1 VFYEFLFFSAKGK
14 LFNRKEWI
22 SGLMF
27 LYQNGGTRFHC
38 GNGNSANPILTRG
51 YMSERFG

>member
-14 LFNRKEWI
+14 LFIRKEWI

-27 LYQNGGTRFHC
+27 LYQNGGTGFIT
-38 GNGNSANPILTRG
+38 AMATLPIQ
-51 YMSERFG
+51 F

>member
-27 LYQNGGTRFHC
+27 LYQNIKMGVRGFIT
-38 GNGNSANPILTRG
+38 AMATLPIQ
-51 YMSERFG
+51 F